1 MARWP
6 RARRP
11 TPRGPR
17 PVAEAAPRPLL
28 LCADDYGLAQG
39 IDEAIAALV
48 QAGRLA
54 AFSCISNGP
63 AWAADA
69 ARVPALRRQAQAG
82 LHLNLSEGV
91 PLSPALVA
99 HWPRLPALP
108 RLIADAHLGR
118 LPLAAL
124 AEELAAQWQA
134 FVDAAGAAPDFLDG
148 HQHVHHLPGIRGLV
162 LDWARPRRLAVRS
175 TGHLAGPGPW
185 LKRWLIAATG
195 GRALARALRA
205 AGLPHNRLLLGAYGF
220 DAADYG
226 ALVRG
231 WLARVPPEGA
241 LLFCHPGRPAAGDA
255 ADPIAAARQREFAYL
270 ASDDFRRDLAAA
282 GVRLAPAW
290 V

>member
-63 AWAADA
+63 AWAGDA

-91 PLSPALVA
+91 PLSPALAA

-175 TGHLAGPGPW
+175 TGHLAGPGPNEFFHAKS
-185 LKRWLIAATG
+185 LQNFFTRVFSPILDFIFPFRDQAVDEVLLFKGKGTLA
-195 GRALARALRA
+195 GRA
-205 AGLPHNRLLLGAYGF
+205 
-220 DAADYG
+220 
-226 ALVRG
+226 V
-231 WLARVPPEGA
+231 WMS
-241 LLFCHPGRPAAGDA
+241 C
-255 ADPIAAARQREFAYL
+255 QRHTWTL
-270 ASDDFRRDLAAA
+270 TSCRHKIITSDCR
-282 GVRLAPAW
+282 
-290 V
+290 